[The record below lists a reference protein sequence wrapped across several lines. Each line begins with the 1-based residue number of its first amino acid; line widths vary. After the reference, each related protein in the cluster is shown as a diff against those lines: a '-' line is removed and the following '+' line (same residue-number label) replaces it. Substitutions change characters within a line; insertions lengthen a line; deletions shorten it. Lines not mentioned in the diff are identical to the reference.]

1 MKRSVWKTLHNRL
14 VRSHLLILLLS
25 TGLITLLAAGTYL
38 ISLNCQAVSSISTG
52 WVAWRPWLFFILA
65 VVLVT
70 ALLIGVVF
78 VQVRKEID
86 PLDDLIDGVEGAGA
100 GEINSYTSKPDDP
113 WSRAAWCRRIT
124 IWLNGCR
131 TPSAKCAVLSPT
143 PVMSY
148 ARR

>member
-1 MKRSVWKTLHNRL
+1 MKRSVWNTLHNRL

-38 ISLNCQAVSSISTG
+38 ISLNRQAVSSISTG

-86 PLDDLIDGVEGAGA
+86 PLDDLIDGVEELAG
-100 GEINSYTSKPDDP
+100 
-113 WSRAAWCRRIT
+113 
-124 IWLNGCR
+124 
-131 TPSAKCAVLSPT
+131 
-143 PVMSY
+143 
-148 ARR
+148 